1 MASFYSGRIT
11 LLLLFPIKLKN
22 VFSQHSA
29 KVCSLTLPQHST
41 QFIQVMIQTRRDHL
55 IAEYLQFHILFPGC
69 REALLSKN
77 CLCFKNCWMWRQ
89 LMGQSVN
96 EMCKQLETS
105 LTSRSDSKWVTKQQ
119 RQLYTCSFSS
129 LKSAYGKHTSLYSY
143 FFGPFQV
150 RTIKSSLYP
159 GTRRQHLS
167 GIKNNTKAIRT
178 RDVLPHIY
186 IYIFFLQIK

>member
-1 MASFYSGRIT
+1 
-11 LLLLFPIKLKN
+11 
-22 VFSQHSA
+22 
-29 KVCSLTLPQHST
+29 
-41 QFIQVMIQTRRDHL
+41 
-55 IAEYLQFHILFPGC
+55 
-69 REALLSKN
+69 
-77 CLCFKNCWMWRQ
+77 
-89 LMGQSVN
+89 MGQSVN

-186 IYIFFLQIK
+186 IYIFFFANKIRCWYVKSSSLQLFFLCKLQLSTKWFKSVFY